1 MASGTAAVR
10 TGRTRRTGR
19 TGRAGAVG
27 LVVLAL
33 ASAALATGA
42 GGAYGAA
49 GDGGTVEAGG
59 GSGGKHGYSMRT
71 DARFAPPGAFVPSA
85 AVTYDMRLVPAGSW
99 IEVGQR
105 SAERGAT
112 TVKLRVTGLKAGHE
126 YGAHVHR
133 KPCGADPAAAG
144 GHYQHRTST
153 DPADVNPG
161 NEVWLDF
168 TADSRGAGAASARHD
183 WNFRFGEAASVVLH
197 GEQGGSGVRL
207 ACFTVPFGWR

>member
-1 MASGTAAVR
+1 M
-10 TGRTRRTGR
+10 
-19 TGRAGAVG
+19 G

-33 ASAALATGA
+33 ASAALVTGA
-42 GGAYGAA
+42 GGAHGATG
-49 GDGGTVEAGG
+49 GDGGTVEPGG
-59 GSGGKHGYSMRT
+59 GTGGTGGEHGYSMRT

-85 AVTYDMRLVPAGSW
+85 AVTYDMRLVPAGSR

-105 SAERGAT
+105 SSERGAT
-112 TVKLRVTGLKAGHE
+112 TVKVRLTGLKAGHE

-144 GHYQHRTST
+144 GHYQHRPST
-153 DPADVNPG
+153 DPASMNPD

-168 TADSRGAGAASARHD
+168 TADARGAGGASARHD

-207 ACFTVPFGWR
+207 ACFTVPFGGA

>member
-1 MASGTAAVR
+1 MG
-10 TGRTRRTGR
+10 RTGR
-19 TGRAGAVG
+19 TGRTGAVG

-42 GGAYGAA
+42 GGAHGATA
-49 GDGGTVEAGG
+49 DGGTGG
-59 GSGGKHGYSMRT
+59 TGGKHGYSMRT

-85 AVTYDMRLVPAGSW
+85 AVTYDTRLVPAGSW

-144 GHYQHRTST
+144 GHYQHRPST
-153 DPADVNPG
+153 DPADVNAG

-168 TADSRGAGAASARHD
+168 TADSRGAGGASARHD

-197 GEQGGSGVRL
+197 SAPGSSGARL
-207 ACFTVPFGWR
+207 ACFSVPFGWAA

>member
-1 MASGTAAVR
+1 MSR
-10 TGRTRRTGR
+10 TSRPGR
-19 TGRAGAVG
+19 TGAVG
-27 LVVLAL
+27 VVAMALAL
-33 ASAALATGA
+33 ASAALVTGA
-42 GGAYGAA
+42 GGAHGATA
-49 GDGGTVEAGG
+49 DDGMVEPGGGT
-59 GSGGKHGYSMRT
+59 GGKHGYSMRT

-85 AVTYDMRLVPAGSW
+85 AVTYDTRLVPAGSW

-144 GHYQHRTST
+144 GHYQHRPST
-153 DPADVNPG
+153 DPADVNPD

-168 TADSRGAGAASARHD
+168 TADSRGAGAASARHN
-183 WNFRFGEAASVVLH
+183 WNFRFGEAGSVVLH
-197 GEQGGSGVRL
+197 SAPGSSGARL
-207 ACFTVPFGWR
+207 ACFSVPFGWAA

>member
-1 MASGTAAVR
+1 MASGIAAV
-10 TGRTRRTGR
+10 RTGR

-27 LVVLAL
+27 LVVIAL
-33 ASAALATGA
+33 ASAVLATGA
-42 GGAYGAA
+42 GGAHGATA
-49 GDGGTVEAGG
+49 DGGAVEPDGGT
-59 GSGGKHGYSMRT
+59 GGKHGYSMRT

-85 AVTYDMRLVPAGSW
+85 AVTYDTRLVPAGSW

-112 TVKLRVTGLKAGHE
+112 MVKLRVTGLKAGHE

-144 GHYQHRTST
+144 GHYQHRPST
-153 DPADVNPG
+153 DPADVNPD

-168 TADSRGAGAASARHD
+168 TADSRGAGGASARHN

-197 GEQGGSGVRL
+197 SAPGSSGARL
-207 ACFTVPFGWR
+207 ACFSVPFGWAA

>member
-1 MASGTAAVR
+1 MG
-10 TGRTRRTGR
+10 RTGR
-19 TGRAGAVG
+19 TGRTGAVG

-42 GGAYGAA
+42 GGAYGATA
-49 GDGGTVEAGG
+49 DGGTGG
-59 GSGGKHGYSMRT
+59 IGGTGGKHGYSMRT

-105 SAERGAT
+105 SAKRGAT

-144 GHYQHRTST
+144 GHYQHRPST
-153 DPADVNPG
+153 DPADVNAG

-168 TADSRGAGAASARHD
+168 TADSRGAGGASARHD

-197 GEQGGSGVRL
+197 SAPGSSGARL
-207 ACFTVPFGWR
+207 ACFSVPFGWAA